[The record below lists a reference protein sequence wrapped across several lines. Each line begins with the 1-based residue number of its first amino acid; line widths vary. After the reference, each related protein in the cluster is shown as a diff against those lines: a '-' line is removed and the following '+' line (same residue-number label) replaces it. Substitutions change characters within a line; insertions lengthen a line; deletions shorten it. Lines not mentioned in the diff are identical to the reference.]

1 MNRFFTLRP
10 GRIPYRSGLVLQTRL
25 LERRLQEKA
34 DILVLLEHTPVVTVG
49 RGVKSF
55 QPLVPLDFF
64 ARNGIDIA
72 RTGRGGDVT
81 FHGPGQVVGYPIV
94 SMEAVGRDLHL
105 YLRMLEN
112 VLLDSVEYFA
122 VTAERIEGRTG
133 IWVEGKKIAS
143 IGVGVRRWVSWHGFA
158 LNVGKDL
165 SGFDTIVPCGL
176 EGVEMTSLEKTT
188 GRKIARAE
196 VEEQIVRSFGRVFHA
211 EYLGE
216 YEFH

>member
-10 GRIPYRSGLVLQTRL
+10 GRISYRSGLVLQTQL
-25 LERRLQEKA
+25 LARRLQEKA
-34 DILVLLEHTPVVTVG
+34 DVLILLEHTPVVTVG

-64 ARNGIDIA
+64 TRNGIDIC

-81 FHGPGQVVGYPIV
+81 YHGPGQVVGYPIV
-94 SMEAVGRDLHL
+94 SLEAVGRDLHL
-105 YLRMLEN
+105 YLRMLEK
-112 VLLDSVEYFA
+112 VLLDSVEGFA
-122 VTAERIEGRTG
+122 VTAKRIDGRTG

-158 LNVGKDL
+158 LNVAADL

-176 EGVEMTSLEKTT
+176 EGVEMTSLEKIT
-188 GRKIARAE
+188 RREIARE
-196 VEEQIVRSFGRVFHA
+196 DVEDQLVRSFGRVFQS